1 DQPCYIHCWL
11 FFHASVVLRDLQ
23 SFPTRRSSDL
33 NERIAVIGQTVFGF
47 GALFFGLELM
57 SGGMAPLSSL
67 DIFHDLTVNM
77 SDNPILGVAIGTVF
91 TLVVQ
96 SSSATIG
103 ILQGLY
109 AEQ

>member
-1 DQPCYIHCWL
+1 GCFLL
-11 FFHASVVLRDLQ
+11 FF
-23 SFPTRRSSDL
+23 FN

-96 SSSATIG
+96 RSSAKIG
-103 ILQGLY
+103 NLHGLY
-109 AEQ
+109 SDQAIYLQADIPIFFDDCV